1 MKTNQA
7 NLRVGASV
15 LLVVLTLCAFVS
27 GAAAEVQ
34 IGEMTGILHAVA
46 SAACPPDGA
55 AGRQDYMTDDL
66 QGYQALAQVDTAS
79 TCGSCTG
86 LATLTTEIYD
96 GTISAVMTAVTSLD
110 GHRTSSG
117 SSYFSLE
124 FEVTVP
130 TDYTLSMVGTSS
142 FDLEPGVMGL
152 SLRLRGIHEIQ
163 QNNPEFSEDYSGT
176 LAPGRYVL
184 DGSCS
189 NSRSAYDIGGDWVF
203 ESGNSGLTGAVNLTF
218 TDAEVVETKRHS
230 LGSLKALFR

>member
-1 MKTNQA
+1 MKIKTA
-7 NLRVGASV
+7 YLRVGASV
-15 LLVVLTLCAFVS
+15 LFGVLALCAFVP
-27 GAAAEVQ
+27 GAVAAVEV
-34 IGEMTGILHAVA
+34 GEMTGILHAVA

-55 AGRQDYMTDDL
+55 VGRQDYLTDDL

-96 GTISAVMTAVTSLD
+96 GTISAVMTAVTSLE
-110 GHRTSSG
+110 GHRSSLG
-117 SSYFSLE
+117 SSYFHLE

-142 FDLEPGVMGL
+142 FDHEPGVMGL

-189 NSRSAYDIGGDWVF
+189 NSRSAYDIGGEWVF
-203 ESGNSGLTGAVNLTF
+203 ESGNSGLTGALNLTF
-218 TDAEVVETKRHS
+218 SDAVVVETERQS

>member
-1 MKTNQA
+1 MKTKTA
-7 NLRVGASV
+7 NCRVGASV
-15 LLVVLTLCAFVS
+15 LLGAMTLCVFVP
-27 GAAAEVQ
+27 GAVAEVQ
-34 IGEMTGILHAVA
+34 VGEMTGILHAVA
-46 SAACPPDGA
+46 SSACPPDGDI
-55 AGRQDYMTDDL
+55 GRQDYITDDL

-79 TCGSCTG
+79 TCGSCSG
-86 LATLTTEIYD
+86 VATLTTEIYD

-117 SSYFSLE
+117 SSYFTLE

-142 FDLEPGVMGL
+142 FDQEPGVMGL

-163 QNNPEFSEDYSGT
+163 QNNPDFSEDFSGT
-176 LAPGRYVL
+176 LAPGRYLL

-203 ESGNSGLTGAVNLTF
+203 ESGHSGLTGAVNLTF
-218 TDAEVVETKRHS
+218 TDAVIVETERHS